1 MKKHFAFQR
10 ENALKRRYDM
20 QQDGEYIKIDVLKIL
35 NGMVRRIGLIIIAML
50 LCGVIAFSW
59 SAFFIS
65 PLYESTVLLY
75 VNNSSFSVGATNFS
89 ISSSEISAAKSL
101 VDTYIVIL
109 KTRMTLNEVITAGE
123 LDYSYEELKDMIEAE
138 SVSGTEVFSIT
149 VTSKDPQEAE
159 HIANTIGL
167 ILPDKIADVVEGS
180 SVRIVDYAV
189 VPANKASPSISKYTM
204 VGLILG
210 FLVSCAA
217 IAVIEIRDDK
227 IHSEEYLLT
236 NYQNIP
242 LLSVI
247 PDLLEK
253 KGKGYYSY
261 YNYYSEPDR
270 KKESAKGSKLGRK

>member
-1 MKKHFAFQR
+1 
-10 ENALKRRYDM
+10 M

-50 LCGVIAFSW
+50 LCGAMAFSW
-59 SAFFIS
+59 AAFIIS
-65 PLYESTVLLY
+65 PLYESTVLMY

-89 ISSSEISAAKSL
+89 ISSSEITAAKSL

-109 KTRMTLNEVITAGE
+109 KTRMTLNEVISTGDLNYA
-123 LDYSYEELKDMIEAE
+123 YEDLLEMIKAE
-138 SVSGTEVFSIT
+138 SVSGTEVFSVT

-167 ILPDKIADVVEGS
+167 VLPDKIADVVEGS

-189 VPANKASPSISKYTM
+189 VPAKKSSPSISRYTM

-210 FLVSCAA
+210 FVISCAA
-217 IAVIEIRDDK
+217 IAVAEIRDDK

-236 NYQNIP
+236 NYKNIP

-261 YNYYSEPDR
+261 YSESDEDS
-270 KKESAKGSKLGRK
+270 ESGKGSKSGRK

>member
-1 MKKHFAFQR
+1 
-10 ENALKRRYDM
+10 M
-20 QQDGEYIKIDVLKIL
+20 QQDGEYIRIDVLKIL
-35 NGMVRRIGLIIIAML
+35 NGMVKRIGFIIIAML
-50 LCGVIAFSW
+50 LCGAMAFSW
-59 SAFFIS
+59 AAFIIS
-65 PLYESTVLLY
+65 PLYESTVLMY

-89 ISSSEISAAKSL
+89 ISSSEITAAKSL

-109 KTRMTLNEVITAGE
+109 KTRMTLNEVISTGD
-123 LDYSYEELKDMIEAE
+123 LDYAYEDLLEMIKAE
-138 SVSGTEVFSIT
+138 SVSGTEVFSVT

-167 ILPDKIADVVEGS
+167 VLPDKIADVVEGS

-189 VPANKASPSISKYTM
+189 VPAKKSSPSISKYTM

-210 FLVSCAA
+210 LVISCAA
-217 IAVIEIRDDK
+217 VAVAEIRDDK

-236 NYQNIP
+236 NYKNIP

-253 KGKGYYSY
+253 KGNGYHSY
-261 YNYYSEPDR
+261 YNYYSAPDEGKEALKSSKPNR
-270 KKESAKGSKLGRK
+270 K

>member
-1 MKKHFAFQR
+1 
-10 ENALKRRYDM
+10 M
-20 QQDGEYIKIDVLKIL
+20 QQDGEYIRIDVLKIL

-50 LCGVIAFSW
+50 LCGAMAFSW
-59 SAFFIS
+59 AAFIIS
-65 PLYESTVLLY
+65 PLYESTVLMY

-89 ISSSEISAAKSL
+89 ISSSEITAAKSL

-109 KTRMTLNEVITAGE
+109 KTRMTLNEVISTGDLNYA
-123 LDYSYEELKDMIEAE
+123 YEDLLEMIKAE
-138 SVSGTEVFSIT
+138 SVSGTEVFSVT

-167 ILPDKIADVVEGS
+167 VLPDKIADVVEGS

-189 VPANKASPSISKYTM
+189 VPAKKSSPSISRYTM

-210 FLVSCAA
+210 FVISCAA
-217 IAVIEIRDDK
+217 IAVAEIRDDK

-236 NYQNIP
+236 NYKNIP

-261 YNYYSEPDR
+261 YSESDEDS
-270 KKESAKGSKLGRK
+270 ESGKDSKSGRK

>member
-1 MKKHFAFQR
+1 
-10 ENALKRRYDM
+10 M
-20 QQDGEYIKIDVLKIL
+20 QQDGEYIRIDVLKIL
-35 NGMVRRIGLIIIAML
+35 NGMVKRIGFIIIAML
-50 LCGVIAFSW
+50 LCGAMAFSW
-59 SAFFIS
+59 AAFIIS
-65 PLYESTVLLY
+65 PLYESTVLMY

-89 ISSSEISAAKSL
+89 ISSSEITAAKSL

-109 KTRMTLNEVITAGE
+109 KTRMTLNEVISTGD
-123 LDYSYEELKDMIEAE
+123 LDYAYEDLLEMIKAE
-138 SVSGTEVFSIT
+138 SVSGTEVFSVT

-167 ILPDKIADVVEGS
+167 VLPDKIADVVEGS

-189 VPANKASPSISKYTM
+189 VPAKKSSPSISKYTM

-210 FLVSCAA
+210 LVISCAA
-217 IAVIEIRDDK
+217 VAVAEIRDDK

-236 NYQNIP
+236 NYKNIP

-261 YNYYSEPDR
+261 YSEAD
-270 KKESAKGSKLGRK
+270 EDSGSGKGSKSGRK

>member
-1 MKKHFAFQR
+1 
-10 ENALKRRYDM
+10 M
-20 QQDGEYIKIDVLKIL
+20 QQDGEYIRIDVLKIL

-50 LCGVIAFSW
+50 LCGAMAFSW
-59 SAFFIS
+59 AAFIIS
-65 PLYESTVLLY
+65 PLYESTVLMY

-89 ISSSEISAAKSL
+89 ISSSEITAAKSL

-109 KTRMTLNEVITAGE
+109 KTRMTLNEVISTGD
-123 LDYSYEELKDMIEAE
+123 LDYAYEDLLEMIKAE
-138 SVSGTEVFSIT
+138 SVSGTEVFSVT

-167 ILPDKIADVVEGS
+167 VLPDKIADVVEGS

-189 VPANKASPSISKYTM
+189 VPAKKSSPSISRYTM

-210 FLVSCAA
+210 FVISCAA
-217 IAVIEIRDDK
+217 IAVAEIRDDK

-236 NYQNIP
+236 NYKNIP

-261 YNYYSEPDR
+261 YSESDEDS
-270 KKESAKGSKLGRK
+270 ESGKGSKSGRK

>member
-1 MKKHFAFQR
+1 
-10 ENALKRRYDM
+10 M

-35 NGMVRRIGLIIIAML
+35 NGMVRRIGLIILAML
-50 LCGVIAFSW
+50 LCGAIAFSW

-89 ISSSEISAAKSL
+89 ISSSEITAAKSL

-109 KTRMTLNEVITAGE
+109 KTRMTLNEVISVGE
-123 LDYSYEELKDMIEAE
+123 LDYSYDSLKKMIEAE
-138 SVSGTEVFSIT
+138 SVSGTEVFSVT
-149 VTSKDPQEAE
+149 VTSTDPEEAE

-167 ILPDKIADVVEGS
+167 VLPDKIADVVEGS

-189 VPANKASPSISKYTM
+189 VPAKKSSPSISKYTM

-210 FLVSCAA
+210 CLISCAA
-217 IAVIEIRDDK
+217 IAVIEIKDDK
-227 IHSEEYLLT
+227 IHTEEYLLT
-236 NYQNIP
+236 NYKNIP

-247 PDLLEK
+247 PDLLDR
-253 KGKGYYSY
+253 KGSGYYSY
-261 YNYYSEPDR
+261 YNYTSDPDDEKKSSKKTSR
-270 KKESAKGSKLGRK
+270 K

>member
-1 MKKHFAFQR
+1 
-10 ENALKRRYDM
+10 M
-20 QQDGEYIKIDVLKIL
+20 QQDGEYIRIDVLKIL

-50 LCGVIAFSW
+50 LCGAMAFSW
-59 SAFFIS
+59 AAFIIS
-65 PLYESTVLLY
+65 PLYESTVLMY

-89 ISSSEISAAKSL
+89 ISSSEITAAKSL

-109 KTRMTLNEVITAGE
+109 KTRMTLNEVISTGDLNYA
-123 LDYSYEELKDMIEAE
+123 YEDLLEMIKAE
-138 SVSGTEVFSIT
+138 SVSGTEVFSVT

-167 ILPDKIADVVEGS
+167 VLPDKIADVVEGS

-189 VPANKASPSISKYTM
+189 VPAKKSSPSISRYTM

-210 FLVSCAA
+210 FVISCAA
-217 IAVIEIRDDK
+217 IAVAEIRDDK

-236 NYQNIP
+236 NYKNIP

-261 YNYYSEPDR
+261 YSESDEDS
-270 KKESAKGSKLGRK
+270 ESGKGSKSGRK

>member
-1 MKKHFAFQR
+1 
-10 ENALKRRYDM
+10 M

-59 SAFFIS
+59 SAFCVS

-89 ISSSEISAAKSL
+89 ISSSEITAAKSL

-109 KTRMTLNEVITAGE
+109 KTRMTLNEVISAGD
-123 LDYSYEELKDMIEAE
+123 LDYSYEELTEMIEAE

-167 ILPDKIADVVEGS
+167 VLPDKIADVVEGS

-189 VPANKASPSISKYTM
+189 VPAEKSSPSISKYTM

-210 FLVSCAA
+210 FLISCAV
-217 IAVIEIRDDK
+217 IAVTEIRDDK

-236 NYQNIP
+236 NYKNIP

-247 PDLLEK
+247 PDLLDK

-261 YNYYSEPDR
+261 YSEPEDGNETR
-270 KKESAKGSKLGRK
+270 KGSKSGRK

>member
-1 MKKHFAFQR
+1 
-10 ENALKRRYDM
+10 M

-35 NGMVRRIGLIIIAML
+35 NGMVRRIGVIIIAML
-50 LCGVIAFSW
+50 LCGALAFSW
-59 SAFFIS
+59 AAFFIS
-65 PLYESTVLLY
+65 PLYESTVLMY

-89 ISSSEISAAKSL
+89 ISSSEITAAKSL

-109 KTRMTLNEVITAGE
+109 KTRMTLNEVISTGD
-123 LDYSYEELKDMIEAE
+123 LDYEYEDLLEMIKAE
-138 SVSGTEVFSIT
+138 SVSGTEVFSVT

-167 ILPDKIADVVEGS
+167 VLPSKIADVVEGS

-189 VPANKASPSISKYTM
+189 VPAKKSSPSISKYTM

-210 FLVSCAA
+210 CLVSCAA
-217 IAVIEIRDDK
+217 IAVTEIRDNT

-236 NYQNIP
+236 NYKNIP

-247 PDLLEK
+247 PDLLER
-253 KGKGYYSY
+253 KGNDYHSY
-261 YNYYSEPDR
+261 YNYYSAPDEGN
-270 KKESAKGSKLGRK
+270 KSAKGSKSGRK

>member
-123 LDYSYEELKDMIEAE
+123 LDYSYEELKEMIEAE

-167 ILPDKIADVVEGS
+167 ILPDKIADVVER
-180 SVRIVDYAV
+180 VKNTDDVNAV
-189 VPANKASPSISKYTM
+189 
-204 VGLILG
+204 
-210 FLVSCAA
+210 F
-217 IAVIEIRDDK
+217 D
-227 IHSEEYLLT
+227 
-236 NYQNIP
+236 
-242 LLSVI
+242 
-247 PDLLEK
+247 
-253 KGKGYYSY
+253 
-261 YNYYSEPDR
+261 
-270 KKESAKGSKLGRK
+270 